1 VLSDWWASAVTLAR
15 EVAVMTV
22 SGAERSSAL
31 PGPRRRETVAEQARR
46 RGIGPVTSM
55 DQVVRDDVFES
66 DEELDAFLDFV
77 RASRRSD
84 LA

>member
-1 VLSDWWASAVTLAR
+1 
-15 EVAVMTV
+15 
-22 SGAERSSAL
+22 
-31 PGPRRRETVAEQARR
+31 VAEQARR

-77 RASRRSD
+77 RASRRAD